1 MKPKRTLVLL
11 ADDSGARLFENN
23 GIGKGLDEIEDL
35 AKAVLPD
42 TEIRYS
48 DTPGRGNAPGGA
60 HHTYDPSQSEE
71 DQTRAAFAE
80 HVVKAAEARWN
91 EVAYERFA
99 MAAAPRMLGVLRA
112 KLPKPMRAALV
123 ADLDKDLMKL
133 KPDDVAARFGDRIV
147 F

>member
-11 ADDSGARLFENN
+11 ADDAGARLFENN
-23 GIGKGLDEIEDL
+23 GIGKGLYEIEDL
-35 AKAVLPD
+35 AKTILPD
-42 TEIRYS
+42 TEIRYA
-48 DTPGRGNAPGGA
+48 DRAGRGNAPGGG
-60 HHTYDPSQSEE
+60 HHGYDPSSSEE
-71 DQTRAAFAE
+71 EQMRAAFAD

-112 KLPKPMRAALV
+112 KLPKPLMDALV

-133 KPDDVAARFGDRIV
+133 KAADVAERFADQIV